1 MCVCDWEYVSVCAC
15 AEVAGFGRVMDCL
28 FYATH
33 FLINP
38 QSQPGGGERARER
51 NKEKLS
57 DKGRRE

>member
-1 MCVCDWEYVSVCAC
+1 MCAC

-38 QSQPGGGERARER
+38 QSQPGGGEREQERETKR
-51 NKEKLS
+51 SCLTKKGENNREK
-57 DKGRRE
+57 